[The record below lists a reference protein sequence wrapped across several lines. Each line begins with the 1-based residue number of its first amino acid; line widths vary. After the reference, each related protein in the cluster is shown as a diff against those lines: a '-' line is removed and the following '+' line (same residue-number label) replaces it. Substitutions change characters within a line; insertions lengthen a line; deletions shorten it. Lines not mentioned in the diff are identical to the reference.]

1 MIAREIVTWLEER
14 GITLRVKE
22 DGTLGA
28 KQDGRHS
35 RERFAAIIDKVK
47 ARRDDLLAFF
57 HWRDRPVAD
66 PVHECQWAT
75 GHVSPHSFPEQG
87 WPTGATHYR
96 LLGEEAWTEIPAD
109 ARDRDHRRRM
119 DAIRAQRSA
128 DPGSLGGLE
137 KDRTKRP
144 TARERK
150 DGTARILYGS

>member
-1 MIAREIVTWLEER
+1 MIAREIVAWLEER

-35 RERFAAIIDKVK
+35 KEKFAAIIDKVK

-57 HWRDRPVAD
+57 RWRDSPVSE

-75 GHVSPHSFPEQG
+75 GHVGPHDFPEQG

-119 DAIRAQRSA
+119 DAIRAENLK
-128 DPGSLGGLE
+128 DPGSLGSLE
-137 KDRTKRP
+137 TNKGRRE

-150 DGTARILYGS
+150 DRTTRQLYGS